1 MGCYERFALNRS
13 ACPGL
18 ELPEFFKLANE
29 LGLGGVELRNDLP
42 GRGIIDALR
51 PSEVRALS
59 EELGVSILSINA
71 VQRFN
76 AAALRSEVEGE
87 IERLGGLALEIGCK
101 RVVLCPLHDLDERKG
116 PTEGVF
122 EETVGALAALRGFF
136 DTHGLFG
143 CIEPLGFS
151 RSSLRSKV
159 LAWRAIAA
167 SGGRN
172 YRLVHDT
179 FHHMLGPD
187 AQEPALDRSYEVRM
201 TGLVHISGVAT
212 RTVPLGRLSDR
223 HRGLVFPSDRL
234 ESKKQLRWLI
244 EHGYQGPVSLEPFAP
259 EIQRLEYARLK
270 RALEGTLRYLTA
282 PEGPPGRHRARGTGT
297 LSVKNAG

>member
-1 MGCYERFALNRS
+1 MGCYGRFALNRA

-18 ELPEFFKLANE
+18 ELPEFFNLAGE
-29 LGLGGVELRNDLP
+29 LGLGGVELRNDLS

-51 PSEVRALS
+51 PSEARAIS
-59 EELGVSILSINA
+59 EEVGIAILSINA

-76 AAALRSEVEGE
+76 AAALRSEVEEE
-87 IERLGGLALEIGCK
+87 IERLVGLALEIGCK
-101 RVVLCPLHDLDERKG
+101 RVVLCPMNDLG
-116 PTEGVF
+116 EGSGGTQEGMF

-136 DTHGLFG
+136 EESGVFG
-143 CIEPLGFS
+143 CIEPLGCA

-167 SGGRN
+167 SGGKN

-187 AQEPALDRSYEVRM
+187 AQEPALDRSYEVRV

-212 RTVPLGRLSDR
+212 RTVPLEHLFDR

-259 EIQRLEYARLK
+259 EIQRLDYARLK
-270 RALEGTLRYLTA
+270 RALEATLRYLTT
-282 PEGPPGRHRARGTGT
+282 PQGPPGDT
-297 LSVKNAG
+297 LLEGPAPSR